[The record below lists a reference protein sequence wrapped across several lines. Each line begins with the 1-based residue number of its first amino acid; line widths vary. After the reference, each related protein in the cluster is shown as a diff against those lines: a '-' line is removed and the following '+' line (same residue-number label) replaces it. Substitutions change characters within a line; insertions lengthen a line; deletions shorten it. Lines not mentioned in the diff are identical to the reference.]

1 MVYTSIFTSILCR
14 IFYFPQNNWHDIF
27 FAAHTFVHKTKYFVK
42 HKIKSNCKNLNL
54 RFHLCNYIQDG
65 RSWGRTASAPLGL
78 DVGGW
83 GCYCNNLRPSRNA
96 SKNPLKSAIWGGHIT
111 NQRIFCNFLKQ
122 SRPFSKI
129 NMIQSLRD
137 ISNVKGVI
145 HKIYRNFPL
154 FVVYC
159 TTSRT
164 WTAFLSPTY
173 YRTIQKNLNNSSFCK
188 QG

>member
-1 MVYTSIFTSILCR
+1 MQE
-14 IFYFPQNNWHDIF
+14 PQSKVSLVQL
-27 FAAHTFVHKTKYFVK
+27 HTGWEK
-42 HKIKSNCKNLNL
+42 L
-54 RFHLCNYIQDG
+54 RTHSL
-65 RSWGRTASAPLGL
+65 
-78 DVGGW
+78 
-83 GCYCNNLRPSRNA
+83 
-96 SKNPLKSAIWGGHIT
+96 SAIGSRCWRLRLLLQQPPSVAQCFKKSVKKCYLRRPTLQINGF
-111 NQRIFCNFLKQ
+111 FCNFLKQ

-164 WTAFLSPTY
+164 WTAFLSPTC